1 MLFLEN
7 EVQINKNIYAM
18 MLFMSKQVSLPKISS
33 ILQKN
38 KNQPKMLY
46 MPFFHESLQLCTDLQ
61 MNQPI
66 PIPIK
71 SHTWLR

>member
-7 EVQINKNIYAM
+7 EAHINKNNYAT

-46 MPFFHESLQLCTDLQ
+46 MPFFHESIQLCTDLQ

-71 SHTWLR
+71 SHT

>member
-7 EVQINKNIYAM
+7 EAQINKTNYAT

-38 KNQPKMLY
+38 INRPKMLY
-46 MPFFHESLQLCTDLQ
+46 MPFFHESVQLL
-61 MNQPI
+61 NVN
-66 PIPIK
+66 
-71 SHTWLR
+71 